1 MTSLVADA
9 SPFIA
14 AFIAAFIA
22 VVAWLTLAAADLTG
36 SASGFARPTRSR
48 RPASAKPDIVATA
61 ASASARATAYST
73 KPYPRC
79 PTPPRAA
86 AARAAAFAAL
96 VPSPA
101 LPDVLSTRW
110 HETNGPKVAKSA
122 LEFALAE

>member
-48 RPASAKPDIVATA
+48 RPVSAKPDIVATA
-61 ASASARATAYST
+61 ASPLDVSPVYA
-73 KPYPRC
+73 KEF
-79 PTPPRAA
+79 TPPLTVVSYNTGA
-86 AARAAAFAAL
+86 
-96 VPSPA
+96 S
-101 LPDVLSTRW
+101 
-110 HETNGPKVAKSA
+110 
-122 LEFALAE
+122 